1 MLSFTLPD
9 EFVEGY
15 AKTPVKWG
23 YPDAGGNSIGEITY
37 LRSYSRLKDDGT
49 KERWH
54 ETCARV
60 INGMYSIQKDWC
72 KHNALPWNEMQGRHS
87 AQEAYD
93 RMFNM
98 KWLPPGRGIWMMG
111 TPFVHERGNSAALQN
126 CAFVSTAEMDKRHPE
141 KPFAFLMEASMLGV
155 GVGFDT
161 EGAQKGI
168 QIQNPTGKPNLYVVP
183 DTREGWVESMS
194 LLLRSYLVP
203 KQTPVIFDYSEVREA
218 GLPIKGFGGTAAGPG
233 PLISLHER
241 LREQFNGRGGETV
254 GVTDIVDICNHI
266 GVCVVA
272 GNVRRSAEIALGE
285 EGDKE
290 FLDLKNYGT
299 FDEDGNIIEEGP
311 AFNRMAYG
319 WMSNNSFRVNVG
331 TDYTPYIPR
340 IVANGEPGFIYMDL
354 ARSHGRLVDP
364 PNNKDY
370 RAKGCNPC
378 GEQTLESY
386 ECCTLVETFP
396 TNCDDIEDFKR
407 TLKFAYLYAKSV
419 TLVATHWPET
429 NAVMQR
435 NRRIGTSVSGMA
447 QFVEQHGWTEMRTW
461 LNDGYATVQ
470 DWDTLYSE
478 WLGVRTSIKTTSIK
492 PSGSVSL
499 VAGVTPGVHWPVY
512 GDYIRRMR
520 LGKDDPL
527 TLACEKAGYKIE
539 PCIGTEETTV
549 VVEFPVRGLNVRTEK
564 EVSVF
569 EKAALGVLA
578 QRYWADNQVSMTLT
592 FDPVTEAQHIPTIL
606 QMHEGQLKS
615 LSFLP
620 IKPDKQYAQLPYEAI
635 TEEQYDTY
643 TGLQRL
649 DLDLL
654 YTGAGVVEAAGEAYC
669 TTDKCEVKIDYNKI
683 PNQGDI
689 IETSDGGTL
698 VVK

>member
-1 MLSFTLPD
+1 MLSFLLPE
-9 EFVEGY
+9 EFVAGY
-15 AKTPVKWG
+15 ADTPVKFG

-37 LRSYSRLKDDGT
+37 LRSYSRLKDDGH

-60 INGMYSIQKDWC
+60 VNGMYSIQKTWC
-72 KHNALPWNEMQGRHS
+72 VDNNLPWNENQGRSS
-87 AQEAYD
+87 AKECYD

-111 TPFVHERGNSAALQN
+111 TKFVHERGNSAALQN
-126 CAFVSTAEMDKRHPE
+126 CAFVSTSEMDKRHPE

-161 EGAQKGI
+161 EGALKGV
-168 QIQNPTGKPNLYVVP
+168 QIQNPVGKPETYVVP
-183 DTREGWVESMS
+183 DSREGWVESMV

-203 KQTPVIFDYSEVREA
+203 KQTSVAFDYSLVRPA
-218 GLPIKGFGGTAAGPG
+218 GEPIKGFGGTAAGAG
-233 PLISLHER
+233 PLIELHDR

-254 GVTDIVDICNHI
+254 GVTDIVDIMNHI

-285 EGDKE
+285 PGDKE
-290 FLDLKNYGT
+290 FLNLKNYGT
-299 FDEDGNIIEEGP
+299 MDDDGNVVPGLEGP
-311 AFNRMAYG
+311 SYHRQAYG
-319 WMSNNSFRVNVG
+319 WMSNNSIRAEVG
-331 TDYTPYIPR
+331 IDYNPYIDP
-340 IVANGEPGFIYMDL
+340 IITNGEPGFLYMDL
-354 ARSHGRLVDP
+354 ARSYGRLIDP
-364 PNNKDY
+364 LNNKDY
-370 RAKGCNPC
+370 RAKGVNPC

-396 TNCDDIEDFKR
+396 TNCDDLEDFKR

-419 TLVATHWPET
+419 TLMATHWPET

-447 QFVEQHGWTEMRTW
+447 QFVESHGWTELRTW
-461 LNDGYATVQ
+461 LNEGYDVITG
-470 DWDTLYSE
+470 WDTMYSE
-478 WLGVRTSIKTTSIK
+478 WLGVRTSIKTTSVK

-499 VAGVTPGVHWPVY
+499 VAGVSPGVHWPIY
-512 GDYIRRMR
+512 HDYIRRIR
-520 LGKDDPL
+520 VGKDDPL
-527 TLACEKAGYKIE
+527 TLACEKAGYLIE
-539 PCIGTEETTV
+539 PAFGNEKTTV
-549 VVEFPVRGLNVRTEK
+549 VIEFPVRGLKVRNEK

-620 IKPDKQYAQLPYEAI
+620 IKPDKQYKQLPYEAI
-635 TEEQYDTY
+635 TEEKYDTY
-643 TGLQRL
+643 AGLQRL
-649 DLDLL
+649 DLELL
-654 YTGAGVVEAAGEAYC
+654 YNGPGAVEAIGEVFC
-669 TTDKCEVKIDYNKI
+669 STDKCEVKII
-683 PNQGDI
+683 PKSGDV

>member
-15 AKTPVKWG
+15 AKVPVKWG

-60 INGMYSIQKDWC
+60 VNGMYSIQKDWC
-72 KHNALPWNEMQGRHS
+72 HSNSLPWNERQGQNS
-87 AQEAYD
+87 AQECYD

-126 CAFVSTAEMDKRHPE
+126 CAFVSTSDMNKRHPE

-168 QIQNPTGKPNLYVVP
+168 QIQNPTGKPEVYVVP

-194 LLLRSYLVP
+194 LLLRSYMVP
-203 KQTPVIFDYSEVREA
+203 KQTPVTFDYSQVRPA
-218 GLPIKGFGGTAAGPG
+218 GEPIRGFGGTAAGPD
-233 PLISLHER
+233 PLISLHDR

-254 GVTDIVDICNHI
+254 GVTDIVDIANHI

-285 EGDKE
+285 PGDKE
-290 FLDLKNYGT
+290 FLNLKNYGQM
-299 FDEDGNIIEEGP
+299 DDDGMVIPGMEGP
-311 AFNRMAYG
+311 SFHRMAYG
-319 WMSNNSFRVNVG
+319 WMSNNSIRVDG
-331 TDYTPYIPR
+331 EIDYGPYVEPIQT
-340 IVANGEPGFIYMDL
+340 NGEPGFLYMDL
-354 ARSHGRLVDP
+354 ARAYGRLVDP

-370 RAKGCNPC
+370 RAKGVNPC

-396 TNCDDIEDFKR
+396 TNCEDKADFER

-447 QFVEQHGWTEMRTW
+447 QFVEQHGWTELRTW
-461 LNDGYATVQ
+461 LNDGYAVVQ
-470 DWDTLYSE
+470 DWDTMYSE
-478 WLGVRTSIKTTSIK
+478 WLGVRTSIKTTSVK

-520 LGKDDPL
+520 LGKNDPL
-527 TLACEKAGYKIE
+527 TLACEKAGYHIE

-592 FDPVTEAQHIPTIL
+592 FDPETEAQHIGTIL

-620 IKPDKQYAQLPYEAI
+620 IKPDKQYKQLPYEAI
-635 TEEQYDTY
+635 TEEQFDTY
-643 TGLQRL
+643 KGLQRL

-654 YTGAGVVEAAGEAYC
+654 YNGDGVVEAAGEAYC
-669 TTDKCEVKIDYNKI
+669 TTDKCEIKII
-683 PNQGDI
+683 PQSGDV
-689 IETSDGGTL
+689 IETSDGGTVL
-698 VVK
+698 VK

>member
-1 MLSFTLPD
+1 
-9 EFVEGY
+9 VR
-15 AKTPVKWG
+15 WG
-23 YPDAGGNSIGEITY
+23 FPDAGGNSIGEITY

-72 KHNALPWNEMQGRHS
+72 STNRLPWNENQGRHS
-87 AQEAYD
+87 AEEAYD
-93 RMFNM
+93 RMFLM

-111 TPFVHERGNSAALQN
+111 TKFVHERGNSAALQN
-126 CAFVSTAEMDKRHPE
+126 CAFVSTGDMDKRHPE

-168 QIQNPTGKPNLYVVP
+168 QIQTPVGKPETFIVP
-183 DTREGWVESMS
+183 DSREGWVESMTR
-194 LLLRSYLVP
+194 LLRSYLVP
-203 KQTPVIFDYSEVREA
+203 KQTAVAFDYSQVRPA
-218 GLPIKGFGGTAAGPG
+218 GEPIKGFGGTA
-233 PLISLHER
+233 PLARAAHQHCTS
-241 LREQFNGRGGETV
+241 
-254 GVTDIVDICNHI
+254 
-266 GVCVVA
+266 VCVSSSTVVVA
-272 GNVRRSAEIALGE
+272 RQWVSPTSLTSATTSVSASSRATCVGQPRSHWVSQTTRSSWTSRTTASSMTTA
-285 EGDKE
+285 
-290 FLDLKNYGT
+290 T
-299 FDEDGNIIEEGP
+299 SSSEGP
-311 AFNRMAYG
+311 SYHRMAYG
-319 WMSNNSFRVNVG
+319 WMSNNSVRAEVG
-331 TDYTPYIPR
+331 INYDPYVER
-340 IVANGEPGFIYMDL
+340 IVTNGEPGFLYMDL
-354 ARSHGRLVDP
+354 ARKYGRLVDP
-364 PNNKDY
+364 INNKDY
-370 RAKGCNPC
+370 RAKGVNPC

-396 TNCDDIEDFKR
+396 TNCDDEEDFKR

-435 NRRIGTSVSGMA
+435 NRRIGTSVSGLA
-447 QFVEQHGWTEMRTW
+447 QFVEQHGWTELRNW
-461 LNDGYATVQ
+461 LNHGYDVVRA
-470 DWDTLYSE
+470 WDTMYSE

-499 VAGVTPGVHWPVY
+499 VAGVTPGVHWPTY
-512 GDYIRRMR
+512 GTYIRRMR

-527 TLACEKAGYKIE
+527 TLACEKAGYVVE

-549 VVEFPVRGLNVRTEK
+549 VVEFPVRGLNVRTEG

-592 FDPVTEAQHIPTIL
+592 FHPDTEAQHIGTIL
-606 QMHEGQLKS
+606 RMHEGQLKS

-620 IKPDKQYAQLPYEAI
+620 IKPTKQYKQLPYESI
-635 TEEQYDTY
+635 SEDRYDTY
-643 TGLQRL
+643 SGLRRL
-649 DLDLL
+649 DLELL
-654 YTGAGVVEAAGEAYC
+654 YNGTNVQEAAGEAYC
-669 TTDKCEVKIDYNKI
+669 TTDKCEIKWDVT
-683 PNQGDI
+683 PTPGDVL
-689 IETSDGGTL
+689 ETSDGGTR

>member
-1 MLSFTLPD
+1 MLSFVLPD
-9 EFVEGY
+9 EFVESY
-15 AKTPVKWG
+15 ASKPVKWG
-23 YPDAGGNSIGEITY
+23 FPDAGGNSIGEITY

-72 KHNALPWNEMQGRHS
+72 HDNRLPWNENQGRHS
-87 AQEAYD
+87 AEEAYD

-111 TPFVHERGNSAALQN
+111 TKFVHERGNSAALQN
-126 CAFVSTAEMDKRHPE
+126 CAFVSTGDMNKLRPE

-168 QIQNPTGKPNLYVVP
+168 QIQNPVGKPETFVVP
-183 DTREGWVESMS
+183 DSREGWVESMC

-203 KQTPVIFDYSEVREA
+203 KQTPVVFDYSQVRPA
-218 GLPIKGFGGTAAGPG
+218 GEPIKGFGGTAAGPG

-285 EGDKE
+285 PDDKE
-290 FLDLKNYGT
+290 FLDLKNYGEM
-299 FDEDGNIIEEGP
+299 DEDGNVIEGREGP
-311 AFNRMAYG
+311 SFHRMAYG
-319 WMSNNSFRVNVG
+319 WMSNNSIRAEVG
-331 TDYTPYIPR
+331 INYDPYVER
-340 IVANGEPGFIYMDL
+340 IVTNGEPGFLYMDL
-354 ARSHGRLVDP
+354 ARKYGRLVDP
-364 PNNKDY
+364 INNKDY
-370 RAKGCNPC
+370 RAKGVNPC

-396 TNCDDIEDFKR
+396 TNCEDEEDFKR

-435 NRRIGTSVSGMA
+435 NRRIGTSVSGLA
-447 QFVEQHGWTEMRTW
+447 QFVEQHGWTELRNW
-461 LNDGYATVQ
+461 LNHGYDVVQ
-470 DWDTLYSE
+470 NWDTLYSE

-499 VAGVTPGVHWPVY
+499 VAGVTPGVHWPTY
-512 GDYIRRMR
+512 GTYIRRMR

-527 TLACEKAGYKIE
+527 TLACEKAGYKVE

-549 VVEFPVRGLNVRTEK
+549 VVEFPVRGLNVRTEA

-592 FDPVTEAQHIPTIL
+592 FHPDNEAHHIGTIL
-606 QMHEGQLKS
+606 RMHEGQLKS

-620 IKPDKQYAQLPYEAI
+620 IKPVKQYKQLPYESI
-635 TEEQYDTY
+635 TEDVYDTY
-643 TGLQRL
+643 NGLQRL
-649 DLDLL
+649 DLELL
-654 YTGAGVVEAAGEAYC
+654 YNGSGAQEAAGEAYC
-669 TTDKCEVKIDYNKI
+669 TTDKCEIKWDVA
-683 PNQGDI
+683 PTPGDVL
-689 IETSDGGTL
+689 ETSDGGTRT
-698 VVK
+698 VK